1 MMENQRKLRQQH
13 DQNFK
18 MEEKPFENKYYSV
31 SIPPPPGWLGGGELI
46 ISEKSFLGVRG
57 QKFLFWWRGAEL
69 FCWGGRARNF

>member
-31 SIPPPPGWLGGGELI
+31 SIPPPPGWLGGG
-46 ISEKSFLGVRG
+46 
-57 QKFLFWWRGAEL
+57 
-69 FCWGGRARNF
+69 GG